1 MGNRFLL
8 ILQKW
13 SLQVVAFV
21 FLHYIFFASLAYS
34 QQLPQTPQVQAE
46 KKSEVAPQNKNKSN
60 TKHQPTKSNEAFSS
74 TKTPAS
80 NSTNYSNKGGDNGTE
95 FWPMFFGYRIKITDS
110 FMVIINFILALFSA
124 LLWRSTQ
131 AAGVFAE
138 KQTALALMQ
147 TEIAEKQHSL
157 QQSLYRMALRP
168 RLTVRN
174 ISFVDGG
181 EHFITTNRNV
191 SLIQFKVVNIGGSR
205 ATIIKSN
212 ATFTDIDE
220 PFPSIP
226 PYSVDI
232 STVKCLVREPGQAG
246 PFETLVIE
254 NKNLTELINGWN
266 NRNVTNGDNSTFYFI
281 GYIDYTDEINNIR
294 RMSFC
299 RQFNTRTK
307 RFVDVD
313 DTEYEYND

>member
-1 MGNRFLL
+1 MVSRCLL

-13 SLQVVAFV
+13 GSRVVAFV
-21 FLHYIFFASLAYS
+21 FLLAIFSASPAYS

-46 KKSEVAPQNKNKSN
+46 KKSEVTPQNKSNPN
-60 TKHQPTKSNEAFSS
+60 TKHQPTRSNEAFSS
-74 TKTPAS
+74 TKTAAS
-80 NSTNYSNKGGDNGTE
+80 NSTDYSNKGEDNGTE
-95 FWPMFFGYRIKITDS
+95 FWPMFFGYHIKVTDS

-131 AAGVFAE
+131 ATGIFAE
-138 KQTALALMQ
+138 KQIALARIQ

-168 RLTVRN
+168 KLTIRN
-174 ISFVDGG
+174 ISFVEGK
-181 EHFITTNRNV
+181 ENLITTNRNIW
-191 SLIQFKVVNIGGSR
+191 LIQFKIVNIGGSR
-205 ATIIKSN
+205 AAIIKSN
-212 ATFTDIDE
+212 ATFIEIDE
-220 PFPSIP
+220 PFPAIP
-226 PYSVDI
+226 PYSADV
-232 STVKCLVREPGQAG
+232 STVKCHVREPGQAG

-254 NKNLTELINGWN
+254 DNSLTELIDSWHS
-266 NRNVTNGDNSTFYFI
+266 RNVTNGDNSTFYFI

-294 RMSFC
+294 RLSFC

-307 RFVDVD
+307 RFVEVD